1 MSARKHFQPIAQR
14 LSKILYRIGFLL
26 MLVIVMVYAV
36 LSYFDVAENL
46 HAQLVSLAQE
56 HRPRLSAALWDI
68 DPIGITDEI
77 DTLSA
82 VSSVAGL
89 VLTTPSGARYLR
101 GDTSESA
108 KELSYTIELMHK
120 SSVIPVGSLTLISD
134 RYEIWKQV
142 AYRVF
147 PFALAQLL
155 FVTGLLFALQLFLR
169 KVVLRR
175 LDALTIHTHLLRPDH
190 LDTAPPPPLFESP
203 VRDELDN
210 LLQGFANL
218 QNNLLH
224 QQQQRGQL
232 IHALAE
238 SRDQLEVEVAQRTDE
253 SFYLSGFLQLLS
265 KDAARY
271 LSMPLDGAKI
281 GLEQTL
287 KETGQLMGL
296 DALITIHFADDSQKG
311 DIYFWDKDDKKIR
324 TDFNLGKRSLF
335 QLSKK
340 NLDSL
345 SAFIMGIGGDLPD
358 ESDEA
363 ALCRDLHLTQ
373 LAVLPLDFN
382 GERLGLLFAGVSDQD
397 RVYSELEMR
406 LLPLV
411 AGLCSNVL
419 AHRRQQLSLKEAKN
433 ALLAANTQLERL
445 TRHDALT
452 GIANRRVF
460 DERLE
465 QEMANAIREQQPLLL
480 IVLDV
485 DSFKQYNDSFGRHEG
500 DIALQKVAAVLA
512 KFAERTG
519 DCAARIEG
527 NEFVLL
533 LPNTDL
539 HVGKLLA
546 ERIRLAMI
554 KLGLVQE
561 DGSALT
567 ISQGLAVYSGAEE
580 ISAANFLRLADKALY
595 RAKRSGNQVQ
605 VLESISDPVAGKR

>member
-26 MLVIVMVYAV
+26 MLVIVMVYSV

-68 DPIGITDEI
+68 DPIAITEELDS
-77 DTLSA
+77 LSA
-82 VSSVAGL
+82 VSSVAGIAL
-89 VLTTPSGARYLR
+89 ITPSGARYMR
-101 GDTSESA
+101 GVSDEVS
-108 KELSYTIELMHK
+108 KELSYTVELMHK
-120 SSVIPVGSLTLISD
+120 SSIIPVGRLTLISD

-142 AYRVF
+142 AYRVL

-155 FVTGLLFALQLFLR
+155 FVMGLLFALQLFLR

-218 QNNLLH
+218 QSNLLH
-224 QQQQRGQL
+224 QQKERGQL

-253 SFYLSGFLQLLS
+253 SFYLSEFLQLLS

-271 LSMPLDGAKI
+271 LSMPLDGAEF

-287 KETGQLMGL
+287 KDTGQLMGL
-296 DALITIHFADDSQKG
+296 DTLVAVHFAGEIQQGSVYLWHKG
-311 DIYFWDKDDKKIR
+311 NKKIR
-324 TDFNLGKRSLF
+324 PDFTLAKRNLF
-335 QLSKK
+335 PLSEKK
-340 NLDSL
+340 LNSQA
-345 SAFIMGIGGDLPD
+345 AFMMSVPNELAE
-358 ESDEA
+358 ESGEA
-363 ALCRDLHLTQ
+363 ALCRDLHLAK
-373 LAVLPLDFN
+373 LVALPLDFN
-382 GERLGLLFAGVSDQD
+382 GERLGVLFAGLSDQH
-397 RVYSELEMR
+397 RQYSELEMR

-419 AHRRQQLSLKEAKN
+419 AHRRQQLSLQETKN
-433 ALLAANTQLERL
+433 ALLAANQQLERL
-445 TRHDALT
+445 AGHDALT
-452 GIANRRVF
+452 GIANRRTF
-460 DERLE
+460 DEVLLQDMRR
-465 QEMANAIREQQPLLL
+465 AKRHSKPLLL

-485 DSFKQYNDSFGRHEG
+485 DLFKQYNDSHGRDAG
-500 DIALQKVAAVLA
+500 DIALQKIAAVLG
-512 KFAERTG
+512 KFAERSG
-519 DCAARIEG
+519 DCAARIGEK
-527 NEFVLL
+527 EFVLL

-546 ERIRLAMI
+546 ERLRLAVI
-554 KLGLVQE
+554 KLGLLHE

-567 ISQGLAVYSGAEE
+567 ISQGLATYAGPEE
-580 ISAANFLRLADKALY
+580 VSAADFLRMADKALY
-595 RAKRSGNQVQ
+595 RAKRGGRNQVQ
-605 VLESISDPVAGKR
+605 FVDLAT